1 MLFSKQ
7 LPLSS
12 LVNLCHILR
21 HNLEAGLTL
30 RDVFRQQ
37 ARRGAPPVRPVA
49 GRIQAAL
56 EEGDSLEAA
65 LEQEKD
71 RFPPMFRAM
80 AGVGEQS
87 GHLPEIFKEMGRYY
101 SLQQQLRRQ
110 VISQSILPV
119 LQFFMA
125 IFIVALV
132 IFVLGLIGAANNT
145 KPMSILG
152 FRGTTGALQFLT
164 LSLGSIALLLI
175 LYQVLKH
182 SVRHKAVVDH
192 FLLWVPTIGP
202 CLEAIAV
209 SRLALA
215 LQLTLDSGLP
225 ITHALRLSLKA
236 TGNAAFEAQIPT
248 VVEALKSGDTLT
260 EALEHCRGVLPRD
273 FLMMVATAE
282 EGGRVPEMMRHQATY
297 YHEEAGR
304 RLQTLARMFTGLVWL
319 IYAGFT
325 IAAIFSIAQVY
336 FGALQ
341 IPK

>member
-7 LPLSS
+7 LPLAT

-21 HNLEAGLTL
+21 HNLDAGLTL

-37 ARRGAPPVRPVA
+37 ATRGSAPMRPVA
-49 GRIQAAL
+49 RRIQTAL
-56 EEGDSLEAA
+56 EAGDSLEAA

-71 RFPPMFRAM
+71 RFPPLFLAM

-87 GHLPEIFKEMGRYY
+87 GHLPEIFKEIGKYY
-101 SLQQQLRRQ
+101 SLQQRLRRQ
-110 VISQSILPV
+110 IISQSFLPV
-119 LQFFMA
+119 IQFLFA
-125 IFIVALV
+125 ILIIAFVIFI
-132 IFVLGLIGAANNT
+132 LGLIGATNNQ
-145 KPMSILG
+145 KPMSIMG
-152 FRGTTGALQFLT
+152 FRGTTGALHFLT
-164 LSLGSIALLLI
+164 LSLGSI
-175 LYQVLKH
+175 VL
-182 SVRHKAVVDH
+182 AVVVYLVVLRSVKHRAPVD
-192 FLLWVPTIGP
+192 FVLLWIPSVGP
-202 CLEAIAV
+202 CLEALAV

-215 LQLTLDSGLP
+215 MHLTLDSGLP
-225 ITHALRLSLKA
+225 ITDALRLSLKA

-248 VVEALKSGDTLT
+248 VLEALKAGDTLT
-260 EALEHCRGVLPRD
+260 EALSRCRRVLPQD
-273 FLMMVATAE
+273 FLMMIATAE
-282 EGGRVPEMMRHQATY
+282 EGGRVPEMMQHQANY